1 MALSQSYQ
9 MQVTVV
15 PSLLVAAATAELLQA
30 GRLAVQEGGVRPT
43 EPDEEAEDQYN
54 DGKRDPERDLVLY
67 HHVCRHGRTAGR
79 LQLLGAALLLRLAGV
94 NIVRVIQS
102 DGRVHWTV
110 FPRPDLCGL
119 ACSEV

>member
-1 MALSQSYQ
+1 MPV
-9 MQVTVV
+9 VT
-15 PSLLVAAATAELLQA
+15 SLLVATATAELLQA

-54 DGKRDPERDLVLY
+54 EGERDPERDLVLY

-94 NIVRVIQS
+94 NIVGIVQA
-102 DGRVHWTV
+102 DV
-110 FPRPDLCGL
+110 FVNWAVLSRPELCSL
-119 ACSEV
+119 PCSNSLS